1 MERSKEDITIYS
13 AQCVY
18 TAWHPPAFQASI
30 LPVQRGGFSLRRP
43 QRASVA
49 PMGAALVAGVQ
60 ALLEIAHL
68 PSRFL
73 LLLFT
78 LKYLPLCPKS
88 QQVVLPA

>member
-1 MERSKEDITIYS
+1 M
-13 AQCVY
+13 
-18 TAWHPPAFQASI
+18 AST
-30 LPVQRGGFSLRRP
+30 GFSSEHPTRSEGGLSPRRP
-43 QRASVA
+43 QRASAA
-49 PMGAALVAGVQ
+49 PMGAALVAGGH

-68 PSRFL
+68 PYRFL